1 MKALRSWF
9 VGLLMGGA
17 AGAIL
22 VALFAPVSDEE
33 ARERM
38 KTGYKE
44 ALEAARE
51 AGVKRRA
58 ELEVELAE
66 MQSRRN
72 GGSGE

>member
-1 MKALRSWF
+1 MKAFKSWF

-44 ALEAARE
+44 ALEFARE
-51 AGVKRRA
+51 AGIKRRT
-58 ELEVELAE
+58 ELEAELAE
-66 MQSRRN
+66 MQGRRN
-72 GGSGE
+72 GGSSD